1 MLTERQK
8 RLFREI
14 PKAENHIHIEVS
26 IPWNLALQLAER
38 NHVKLPYT
46 TEEEMG
52 KWAAKMIAD
61 DGLNGFMLCD
71 RTFNSVCLHEQ
82 DYEDVVL
89 ALAKNDAEQN
99 IIYQELHLDY
109 PLNE

>member
-14 PKAENHIHIEVS
+14 PKAENHIHIEGS
-26 IPWNLALQLAER
+26 IPWDLALQLAER

-52 KWAAKMIAD
+52 KWAAKTVSYTH
-61 DGLNGFMLCD
+61 L
-71 RTFNSVCLHEQ
+71 TYYPVC
-82 DYEDVVL
+82 
-89 ALAKNDAEQN
+89 KNVF
-99 IIYQELHLDY
+99 
-109 PLNE
+109 